1 MKKTRSIPLILL
13 LLILVSVGFS
23 CGDTAPTQEV
33 RLLDSLNQRAYAYR
47 YKNLD
52 SSYQAALKA
61 YRNSKLYGQGKAEA
75 CNNLGFCAFM
85 RMDFDGAERYHK
97 EALEVT
103 SNELERLIAD
113 VGLMKVYQR
122 TSMNKEYYDYRNSA
136 IRRMKRINE
145 DITVFVAAHE
155 RLRLNYAYTEFY
167 IVSAIYYYYLQ
178 QKPEA
183 VQCMD
188 SIQLNDEL
196 KADTNQLLYYY
207 YIKGSAGLSDEKI
220 FARKTALEFDDL
232 FSCWLLSSQNDYL
245 YFKANSLQGIAEMLI
260 NGKTA
265 GVLYNRRAQAIQ
277 SLNTTEVVDSLLPL
291 ELAKRALQMFKQY
304 DDVYQIA
311 GTYRTI
317 ATYLN
322 EHGRYR
328 EALDSLSRAL
338 NYVNKHHE
346 LYYHCLDTTDRLKP
360 FIANDSIFAELTW
373 INQDDIKTVPE
384 WIARIREQLSVAY
397 AGLGIKVA
405 SDYNRNIYLDI
416 LDYTRQD
423 KELESRYLSLEKES
437 KQLNVLLAIVLVGLV
452 LLILLFWLFNR
463 RWKVRN
469 GKYIDILGQTLEIC
483 RKITASIPVDAT
495 SADEITCSIK
505 TFVLPDLEKLFHAV
519 SLRIVVWNE
528 ETEEYEYPSD
538 EECQDTDIQENIIS
552 DIKSEFNLI
561 IPDKEHPIGKI
572 ELYTRRK
579 LSKDEK
585 ALMKVIAPYIA
596 WTLDNGLTFISLGE
610 ERRRLEKQRYVYEQH
625 IAENKRQN
633 LIKKACMS
641 IVSGINPYIDR
652 IINEV
657 HKLTAKGYIND
668 KQIKSDKYQY
678 IDELI
683 SKINEYNDIL
693 ALWIKM
699 KQGSLSLNIE
709 NFRLNDLFEVL
720 AKGRKNFE
728 MKHQTFNV
736 EPVDAIVKAD
746 KALTLFMINTLTEN
760 ARKYTPEGGT
770 ISLFARN
777 EDDYVE
783 ISVEDNGRGLSE
795 EDITR
800 ILGEKVYDSR
810 QIGMQSATDA
820 EELKKSK
827 GSGFGLMNCKG
838 IIEKYRKTNEVFK
851 VCSFNIESVPGKGS
865 RFYFRLPKG
874 VRKALGILL
883 LFILPGYFMACT
895 GAENPSKP
903 IPVNELDSVAVAVQE
918 EYDELL
924 DEAACFADSAYYCNI
939 MGDYSLTLQ
948 YVDSA
953 MMKLNAHYVKYSD
966 YPRYFMML
974 TGEDTPAEI
983 FWWKRGFDSDY
994 RVIQDIRNE
1003 AAVAFLALKQ
1013 LDGYRY
1019 NNEAYTMMYKIL
1031 GEDNFLDDYCKK
1043 LQHSSNNKIVGII
1056 LCVLLLLIIII
1067 GYYILYVRRRLQ
1079 NRQNLEQVFEINHLA
1094 FASSLVRTQD
1104 ADDILQIPSRVID
1117 RIFDAINELQVIDM
1131 LGLAVFDEDKHE
1143 LKYVFNPRLPE
1154 IREDSEETD
1163 ARSEMLKGLM
1173 KRCFETNGY
1182 VVSADSTIQ
1191 CFPLIVDVGE
1201 THRCVGVLI
1210 LVKPEGVGQEA
1221 DRLLFE
1227 LVARYIGIVVFNA
1240 VVKLANKYRDIESA
1254 QDDALRASWE
1264 DGQLHVQNM
1273 VLDNCLSTIKH
1284 ETIYYPNKIKQI
1296 IDKLNSGK
1304 LSLDEE
1310 KESIDTIAELI
1321 SYYKDIFTILSSC
1334 AARQLEEVTFRR
1346 TTVKVDTL
1354 IEHAQK
1360 YLKKAN
1366 KRTGFPLQLSSES
1379 SLLKVI
1385 GDEIQLKFLLE
1396 SLIDETLSYRQN
1408 GELRLEVREDG
1419 DFVRFLFTDL
1429 RRSKT
1434 EDELNQLFYPD
1445 LTRMTAGEE
1454 GKLSGTEYLICKQ
1467 IIRDHDEFAGRRGC
1481 RINAEPSIDGG
1492 FTVYFTIPKR

>member
-1 MKKTRSIPLILL
+1 MKKTRHTPLILL
-13 LLILVSVGFS
+13 LLILVSVSFS
-23 CGDTAPTQEV
+23 CGDTAPTQEA

-61 YRNSKLYGQGKAEA
+61 YQNAKLYGQGKAEA

-188 SIQLNDEL
+188 SIQLNDAL

-207 YIKGSAGLSDEKI
+207 YIKGSAGLSNEKS

-245 YFKANSLQGIAEMLI
+245 YFMGNSLQGIAEMLI
-260 NGKTA
+260 DSKTSN
-265 GVLYNRRAQAIQ
+265 VLYNRRMQALQ
-277 SLNTTEVVDSLLPL
+277 LLNTTVVPDSLLPL
-291 ELAKRALQMFKQY
+291 ELARRALQIFKQY
-304 DDVYQIA
+304 EDVYQIA

-317 ATYLN
+317 GTYLN

-338 NYVNKHHE
+338 TYVNKHHE

-360 FIANDSIFAELTW
+360 FIAHDSVFAELTW

-397 AGLGIKVA
+397 AGLGLKVA

-437 KQLNVLLAIVLVGLV
+437 KQLNVLLSVVLIGFV
-452 LLILLFWLFNR
+452 LLIILFWFFNR
-463 RWKVRN
+463 RWKIRN
-469 GKYIDILGQTLEIC
+469 GRHIGILGQTLEIC
-483 RKITASIPVDAT
+483 QKITASIPADAT
-495 SADEITCSIK
+495 CADEISSSIE

-519 SLRIVVWNE
+519 SLRIVVW
-528 ETEEYEYPSD
+528 D
-538 EECQDTDIQENIIS
+538 EDECQDADIEN
-552 DIKSEFNLI
+552 DMPDNIKSEFNLI
-561 IPDKEHPIGKI
+561 VPDKEHPIGKI
-572 ELYTRRK
+572 ELYTRHK
-579 LSKDEK
+579 LSKDER
-585 ALMKVIAPYIA
+585 ALMKVIVPYIA
-596 WTLDNGLTFISLGE
+596 WTLDNGLTFISLGDQ
-610 ERRRLEKQRYVYEQH
+610 RRRLEKQRYVYEQH
-625 IAENKRQN
+625 IADNKRQN

-641 IVSGINPYIDR
+641 IVSGINPYMDR

-668 KQIKSDKYQY
+668 EQIKSDKYQY

-683 SKINEYNDIL
+683 TKINEYNDIL

-709 NFRLNDLFEVL
+709 NFQLNDLFEVL

-728 MKHQTFNV
+728 MKHQTFKV
-736 EPVDAIVKAD
+736 EAVDAIVKAD

-777 EDDYVE
+777 GEDYVE
-783 ISVEDNGRGLSE
+783 ISVEDTGRGLSE
-795 EDITR
+795 EDVTR

-810 QIGMQSATDA
+810 QIGVQLADDA

-851 VCSFNIESVPGKGS
+851 VCSFNIESIPGKGS
-865 RFYFRLPKG
+865 RFFFRLPKG
-874 VRKALGILL
+874 VRKTLGILL
-883 LFILPGYFMACT
+883 LFVLPCFFTACT
-895 GAENPSKP
+895 QPDQNSKLVS
-903 IPVNELDSVAVAVQE
+903 INELDSITVAAQE

-939 MGDYSLTLQ
+939 MGDYLLTLQ

-953 MMKLNAHYVKYSD
+953 MMKLNAHYVKYSA

-1003 AAVAFLALKQ
+1003 AAVAYLALKQ

-1031 GEDNFLDDYCKK
+1031 GEDNSLDDYCRK
-1043 LQHSSNNKIVGII
+1043 LQQSTNNKIVGII
-1056 LCVLLLLIIII
+1056 LCGLLLLIIIV
-1067 GYYILYVRRRLQ
+1067 GYYILYARRRLQ
-1079 NRQNLEQVFEINHLA
+1079 NRQNLEQVFEINHLV
-1094 FASSLVRTQD
+1094 FASSMVRKQD

-1117 RIFDAINELQVIDM
+1117 RTFDAINEIQMIDM

-1143 LKYVFNPRLPE
+1143 LRSVFNPRLPE
-1154 IREDSEETD
+1154 LREEQGETD
-1163 ARSEMLKGLM
+1163 AKVEILKALM
-1173 KRCFETNGY
+1173 RRCFETSEY
-1182 VVSADSTIQ
+1182 VASADSTIQ
-1191 CFPLIVDVGE
+1191 CFPLLVDVGD
-1201 THRCVGVLI
+1201 THSCVGVLI
-1210 LVKPEGVGQEA
+1210 LVKPEGVGRET

-1227 LVARYIGIVVFNA
+1227 LVARYMGIVVFNA

-1254 QDDALRASWE
+1254 QDDTLRASWE

-1296 IDKLNSGK
+1296 IDKLNSGR
-1304 LSLDEE
+1304 LSSDEE
-1310 KESIDTIAELI
+1310 KENVDTIAELV

-1346 TTVKVDTL
+1346 TTVKVNDL

-1366 KRTGFPLQLSSES
+1366 KKNNFLVQLYSES
-1379 SLLKVI
+1379 SALKVT

-1396 SLIDETLSYRQN
+1396 SLIDEALSYRQS
-1408 GELRLEVREDG
+1408 GSLELLVREDG
-1419 DFVRFLFTDL
+1419 EFVRFLFTDL
-1429 RRSKT
+1429 RRNKT
-1434 EDELNQLFYPD
+1434 MDELNQLFYPD
-1445 LTRMTAGEE
+1445 LARMTDGEE

-1481 RINAEPSIDGG
+1481 RINAEPSTDGG

>member
-1 MKKTRSIPLILL
+1 MKKTCHIPLILL

-23 CGDTAPTQEV
+23 CGDTAPTQEA

-52 SSYQAALKA
+52 SSYQVALKA
-61 YRNSKLYGQGKAEA
+61 YRDAKLYGQGKAEA

-85 RMDFDGAERYHK
+85 RMDFDGAESYHK

-103 SNELERLIAD
+103 SNELEKLIAD

-145 DITVFVAAHE
+145 DITVFVTAHE

-183 VQCMD
+183 IQCMD
-188 SIQLNDEL
+188 SIQLNDAL

-207 YIKGSAGLSDEKI
+207 YIKGSAALSNEKI
-220 FARKTALEFDDL
+220 FARKTSLEFDDL

-245 YFKANSLQGIAEMLI
+245 YFMANSLQGIAEMLLDKRTS
-260 NGKTA
+260 N
-265 GVLYNRRAQAIQ
+265 VLYNRRMQAIQ
-277 SLNTTEVVDSLLPL
+277 LLNITQVPDSLLPL

-317 ATYLN
+317 GTYLN

-338 NYVNKHHE
+338 TYVNKHHE

-360 FIANDSIFAELTW
+360 FIAHDSVFAELTW
-373 INQDDIKTVPE
+373 INQPDIKTVPE

-397 AGLGIKVA
+397 AGLGVKVA

-437 KQLNVLLAIVLVGLV
+437 KQLNVLLSVVLIGFV
-452 LLILLFWLFNR
+452 LLIILFWIFNR

-469 GKYIDILGQTLEIC
+469 KKHIEILGQTLEIC
-483 RKITASIPVDAT
+483 QKITASIPADAT
-495 SADEITCSIK
+495 EVDEITCSIR
-505 TFVLPDLEKLFHAV
+505 TFVFPDLKKMFHAV
-519 SLRIVVWNE
+519 SLRIAVWNE
-528 ETEEYEYPSD
+528 ETEEYEYPLD
-538 EECQDTDIQENIIS
+538 NECQNADIEENIAS
-552 DIKSEFNLI
+552 YMKSEFNLI

-572 ELYTRRK
+572 ELYTHYK
-579 LSKDEK
+579 LSKDAK

-657 HKLTAKGYIND
+657 HKLISKGYID
-668 KQIKSDKYQY
+668 DEQIKSDKYQY

-709 NFRLNDLFEVL
+709 NFQLNDLFEVL

-736 EPVDAIVKAD
+736 EAMDAVVKAD

-783 ISVEDNGRGLSE
+783 ISVEDNGTGLNE
-795 EDITR
+795 EDIAC

-810 QIGMQSATDA
+810 QIGVQSAIDV

-838 IIEKYRKTNEVFK
+838 IIEKYKKTNEVFK
-851 VCSFNIESVPGKGS
+851 VCSFNIESTPGKGS

-874 VRKALGILL
+874 ARKVLGLFLL
-883 LFILPGYFMACT
+883 IVSSYGFFACT
-895 GAENPSKP
+895 QEKENLIP
-903 IPVNELDSVAVAVQE
+903 IAQTEPDSVAVTIQE

-939 MGDYSLTLQ
+939 AGDYSLTLQ

-953 MMKLNAHYVKYSD
+953 MTKLNAHYIKYSA

-994 RVIQDIRNE
+994 RVILDIRNE

-1056 LCVLLLLIIII
+1056 LCILLLLVIII
-1067 GYYILYVRRRLQ
+1067 GYFILYTRRRLQ
-1079 NRQNLEQVFEINHLA
+1079 NRQNLEQVFEINHLV
-1094 FASSLVRTQD
+1094 FTSSLVRTQD
-1104 ADDILQIPSRVID
+1104 ADDILQIPMRVID
-1117 RIFDAINELQVIDM
+1117 STFDAINEIQMIDM
-1131 LGLAVFDEDKHE
+1131 LGLAVFDEEKHE
-1143 LKYVFNPRLPE
+1143 LRYAFNPRLPE
-1154 IREDSEETD
+1154 INEETGETD
-1163 ARSEMLKGLM
+1163 VRLETM
-1173 KRCFETNGY
+1173 KSLIRRCFETNGY
-1182 VVSADSTIQ
+1182 VASADSTIQ
-1191 CFPLIVDVGE
+1191 CFPLLVDVGE

-1210 LVKPEGVGQEA
+1210 LIKPEGMGQET

-1227 LVARYIGIVVFNA
+1227 LVARYMGIVVFNA

-1254 QDDALRASWE
+1254 QDDTLRASWE

-1304 LSLDEE
+1304 LSLEEE
-1310 KESIDTIAELI
+1310 KENVNTIAELV
-1321 SYYKDIFTILSSC
+1321 SYYKDIYTILSSC

-1346 TTVKVDTL
+1346 TTVRVNDV

-1360 YLKKAN
+1360 YLKRAN
-1366 KRTGFPLQLSSES
+1366 KRNGFYVQLHSES
-1379 SLLKVI
+1379 SSLKVI

-1396 SLIDETLSYRQN
+1396 SLIDEALSYKQEGN
-1408 GELRLEVREDG
+1408 LKLEVMEDG
-1419 DFVRFLFTDL
+1419 EFVRFLFTDL
-1429 RRSKT
+1429 RRNKT
-1434 EDELNQLFYPD
+1434 VDELNQLFYPD
-1445 LTRMTAGEE
+1445 LARMTAGEE

-1481 RINAEPSIDGG
+1481 RINAEPSAEWG
-1492 FTVYFTIPKR
+1492 FTVYFTLPKR